1 MFIAGIERNSVTTHL
16 VRAQNRQAVN
26 DALATRPKRPPAPSP
41 TRGSPRKKQ
50 HTSKAWELGDH
61 VQVIFQAYKLGSGAE
76 YPGVVHKKNSN
87 GSYVIHYNDGDVEK
101 NVLEKNISPAF
112 ANMDEF
118 YGME

>member
-1 MFIAGIERNSVTTHL
+1 MFTN
-16 VRAQNRQAVN
+16 
-26 DALATRPKRPPAPSP
+26 
-41 TRGSPRKKQ
+41 
-50 HTSKAWELGDH
+50 
-61 VQVIFQAYKLGSGAE
+61 
-76 YPGVVHKKNSN
+76 PGVVHKKNSN